1 MRSRAEGR
9 RRRPLFGLALILVL
23 GIAVGCAGAYFFQN
37 YMRSGSTVS
46 SRMTEFNLRDIGEL
60 ATQEGCYTAIQ
71 TITGSRKEFARVGL
85 C

>member
-1 MRSRAEGR
+1 MRSR
-9 RRRPLFGLALILVL
+9 
-23 GIAVGCAGAYFFQN
+23 
-37 YMRSGSTVS
+37 STVS